1 MRLLNSILKS
11 YNGFIQQNRYDNAK
25 TEVCYLEAWF
35 FFGQKGHR
43 DVWMLLSLLFISGNL
58 NFFFANY
65 LIVCE
70 TEVGTKHWSIIFKRS
85 VLFSYLRAQGCQQ
98 YSG

>member
-1 MRLLNSILKS
+1 MQNQKFVTSRL
-11 YNGFIQQNRYDNAK
+11 G
-25 TEVCYLEAWF
+25 
-35 FFGQKGHR
+35 FFGQKGHT

-65 LIVCE
+65 PIGYE
-70 TEVGTKHWSIIFKRS
+70 TEVGTKHRSIIFKRS
-85 VLFSYLRAQGCQQ
+85 VLFYYLRAQGCQQ